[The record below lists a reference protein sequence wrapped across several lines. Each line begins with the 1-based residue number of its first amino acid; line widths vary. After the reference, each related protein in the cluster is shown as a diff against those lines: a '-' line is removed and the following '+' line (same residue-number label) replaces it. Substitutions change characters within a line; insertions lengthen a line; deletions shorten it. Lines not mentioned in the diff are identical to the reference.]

1 MSTGYAP
8 VVASKTKILLLQGP
22 VVSNGI
28 NFVTSHLYRTPEQRK
43 PVWACFNA
51 EENIRMLSHVFRAR
65 GYKVLYSAWREDEAW
80 ITQNA
85 DLFDGYAVSDQTSFR
100 EDSRFMGRVI
110 QNNKEKL
117 YFGCLAGLLRASE
130 LFGQDCW
137 VLRMRSDIA
146 VDPVLMDQEILKL
159 EGNPRSVIIEY
170 ADPRNPYFVPDFLM
184 LSAWTSQYQ
193 LYAHLTD
200 ICARGISY
208 HISSHIDHGAGFL
221 KLLEDGAVVVIA
233 CMRAQV
239 HMTMVWRGIPRY
251 YLLALQDYREE
262 YVFDCVLQ
270 YPAGVK
276 LTDLVRMI
284 PQELSGRA

>member
-1 MSTGYAP
+1 MSAGSAP
-8 VVASKTKILLLQGP
+8 VQASKAKVLLLQGP

-43 PVWACFNA
+43 PVWAAFNA
-51 EENIRMLSHVFRAR
+51 EENIRVLSHVFRAR
-65 GYKVLYSAWREDEAW
+65 GWKVVYSAWREDEAW

-85 DLFDGYAVSDQTSFR
+85 HLFDGHVISDQSNFR

-117 YFGCLAGLLRASE
+117 YFGCLAGLLRTRE
-130 LFGQDCW
+130 LFGEDCW

-146 VDPVLMDQEILKL
+146 VDPVLMDQELLKL
-159 EGNPRSVIIEY
+159 AASPRAVLIEY
-170 ADPRNPYFVPDFLM
+170 AEPRNTYFVPDFLM
-184 LSAWTSQYQ
+184 LSAWASQHA

-200 ICARGISY
+200 VCARGVSY

-221 KLLEDGAVVVIA
+221 KLLEDGVIDLVA
-233 CMRAQV
+233 CMKAQV
-239 HMTMVWRGIPRY
+239 HRTMVWRGIPRY
-251 YLLALQDYREE
+251 QLLALQDYQED
-262 YVFDCVLQ
+262 YFFDCVLQ

-276 LTDLVRMI
+276 LADLVRMI
-284 PQELSGRA
+284 PRELAGQA